1 MSGKSIAQKQ
11 LKSFFNQLIIEK
23 ECLEEESQYSEHPGG
38 WIEWFCAHEDH
49 QFLCEVDD
57 DFIRDPFNQIG
68 IKGKFAFYSEAINMI
83 LQSTSPEDQDL
94 EDERFLEVYQE
105 ASDIYDSYLLRKD
118 RQQCG
123 KDLLQGKFGHCPR
136 IYCEK
141 QNVIPIGLC
150 EDLKTARV
158 KVFCP
163 RCEEVYMP
171 KKKCADI
178 DGAYFGKSFPQFLLM
193 TYPDLHPK
201 YQLLPDTQ
209 IKSNFE
215 PTLFGFKIAGKQG
228 SKIKRFEQQLQFN
241 QIITQPIVQS
251 TEQNILL
258 QEHKQIR
265 IQQSQQQTQQE
276 QQQQQQQQS
285 SQEQNS
291 EHNHKK
297 KNKKKHKN

>member
-1 MSGKSIAQKQ
+1 MS
-11 LKSFFNQLIIEK
+11 
-23 ECLEEESQYSEHPGG
+23 EESQYSEHPGG

-68 IKGKFAFYSEAINMI
+68 IKGKFGFYKQKSQRYLSEAIKMI

-105 ASDIYDSYLLRKD
+105 ASDIYGLLHARFIFTSKGSAIM
-118 RQQCG
+118 RERY
-123 KDLLQGKFGHCPR
+123 LQGKFGHCPR

-209 IKSNFE
+209 IKANFE
-215 PTLFGFKIAGKQG
+215 PTLFGFKIAGKLG
-228 SKIKRFEQQLQFN
+228 SKIKRFEQQLQPN
-241 QIITQPIVQS
+241 QIITQPIIQS
-251 TEQNILL
+251 AEQNVLI
-258 QEHKQIR
+258 QEQKQIR
-265 IQQSQQQTQQE
+265 I
-276 QQQQQQQQS
+276 QQQQQQQQ
-285 SQEQNS
+285 QQEQLTKEQNS

>member
-1 MSGKSIAQKQ
+1 MS
-11 LKSFFNQLIIEK
+11 
-23 ECLEEESQYSEHPGG
+23 EESQYSEHPGG

-68 IKGKFAFYSEAINMI
+68 IKGKFNFFIEAISMI
-83 LQSTSPEDQDL
+83 LQPTSPEDQDL

-105 ASDIYDSYLLRKD
+105 ASDIYGLLHARFIFTSKGSAIM
-118 RQQCG
+118 RERF
-123 KDLLQGKFGHCPR
+123 LQGKFGHCPR

-150 EDLKTARV
+150 EDLKTARI

-201 YQLLPDTQ
+201 FQLLPDTQ
-209 IKSNFE
+209 IQVDFE

-228 SKIKRFEQQLQFN
+228 SKIKKFEQSFLCN
-241 QIITQPIVQS
+241 HSITQPNIQPI
-251 TEQNILL
+251 EQNILQ
-258 QEHKQIR
+258 QEQKQYR
-265 IQQSQQQTQQE
+265 IQKQQQQEQLNQELNQQSQDQNKE
-276 QQQQQQQQS
+276 QKQ
-285 SQEQNS
+285 
-291 EHNHKK
+291 KK
-297 KNKKKHKN
+297 KNKKKHKQ

>member
-1 MSGKSIAQKQ
+1 MS
-11 LKSFFNQLIIEK
+11 
-23 ECLEEESQYSEHPGG
+23 EESQYSEHPGG

-57 DFIRDPFNQIG
+57 DYIRDPFNQLG
-68 IKGKFAFYSEAINMI
+68 IKGRFTFYNEAVNMI
-83 LQSTSPEDQDL
+83 LHPTSPEDQDL

-105 ASDIYDSYLLRKD
+105 ASDIYGLLHARFIFTSKGSAIM
-118 RQQCG
+118 RERY
-123 KDLLQGKFGHCPR
+123 LQGKFGHCPR

-228 SKIKRFEQQLQFN
+228 SKIKRFEQQIQIN
-241 QIITQPIVQS
+241 QIVTQPIIQS
-251 TEQNILL
+251 TEQNVLL
-258 QEHKQIR
+258 QEQKQIS
-265 IQQSQQQTQQE
+265 IQKSA
-276 QQQQQQQQS
+276 QQQQPQLQQQQS
-285 SQEQNS
+285 TQEQIT
-291 EHNHKK
+291 EPNHKK

>member
-1 MSGKSIAQKQ
+1 MS
-11 LKSFFNQLIIEK
+11 
-23 ECLEEESQYSEHPGG
+23 EESQYSEHPGG

-57 DFIRDPFNQIG
+57 DYICDPFNLIG
-68 IKGKFAFYSEAINMI
+68 IKGKFNFFNEAINMI
-83 LQSTSPEDQDL
+83 LQPTSPEDQDL

-105 ASDIYDSYLLRKD
+105 ASDIYGLLHARFIFTSKGSAIM
-118 RQQCG
+118 RERY
-123 KDLLQGKFGHCPR
+123 LQGKFGHCPR

-141 QNVIPIGLC
+141 HNVIPIGLC
-150 EDLKTARV
+150 EDLKTARI

-201 YQLLPDTQ
+201 FQLLPDTQ
-209 IKSNFE
+209 IQVDFE

-228 SKIKRFEQQLQFN
+228 SKMKKIEQQLQYN
-241 QIITQPIVQS
+241 HIITQSNIQQI
-251 TEQNILL
+251 EQNIIK
-258 QEHKQIR
+258 QEQKQYQ
-265 IQQSQQQTQQE
+265 IQKQQQQE
-276 QQQQQQQQS
+276 QQDQQLHQQQQS
-285 SQEQNS
+285 DQNK
-291 EHNHKK
+291 EKPHKK
-297 KNKKKHKN
+297 KNKKKHKQ